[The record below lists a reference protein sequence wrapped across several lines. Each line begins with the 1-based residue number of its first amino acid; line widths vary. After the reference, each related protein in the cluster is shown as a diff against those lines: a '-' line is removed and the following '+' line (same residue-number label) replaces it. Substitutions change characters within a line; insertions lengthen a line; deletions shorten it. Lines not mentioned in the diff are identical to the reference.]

1 MYLSLLKRILIQ
13 FKHLLHKCCLHPVL
27 LVFLYLI
34 FIVVVQNGL
43 SFEIT
48 LSNYL
53 LMVYRN
59 IIDFNVLIL

>member
-1 MYLSLLKRILIQ
+1 MLCNLNSLSLSQ
-13 FKHLLHKCCLHPVL
+13 SWFLHQKKKNI
-27 LVFLYLI
+27 I

>member
-1 MYLSLLKRILIQ
+1 MLPKSCVSCIFR
-13 FKHLLHKCCLHPVL
+13 
-27 LVFLYLI
+27 YLI
-34 FIVVVQNGL
+34 FIVVVQNGI

-48 LSNYL
+48 FSNYL